1 MLEEMTTELSGKE
14 GEAGVA
20 QIFVG
25 AGEDGTRG
33 LGLPSPTGTS
43 ILHVKETETTA
54 QANTDQRSLHA
65 GELSAPQRS
74 VPLQKHS
81 AEGWRWEVWRCW
93 CLIAEGKRDNPSTN
107 TEAGGAGAGGSSQV
121 RCVREPLYL
130 ALPHEDN
137 QNGSGYTLWMHGF
150 NMVLLPF

>member
-43 ILHVKETETTA
+43 ILHVKG
-54 QANTDQRSLHA
+54 D
-65 GELSAPQRS
+65 
-74 VPLQKHS
+74 
-81 AEGWRWEVWRCW
+81 
-93 CLIAEGKRDNPSTN
+93 
-107 TEAGGAGAGGSSQV
+107 
-121 RCVREPLYL
+121 
-130 ALPHEDN
+130 
-137 QNGSGYTLWMHGF
+137 
-150 NMVLLPF
+150 